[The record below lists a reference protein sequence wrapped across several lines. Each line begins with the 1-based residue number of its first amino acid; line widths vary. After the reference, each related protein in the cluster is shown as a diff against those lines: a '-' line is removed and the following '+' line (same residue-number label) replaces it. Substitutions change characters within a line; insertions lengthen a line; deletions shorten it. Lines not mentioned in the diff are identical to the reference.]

1 MKVTI
6 LGSGASSGVPSIEAG
21 WGDCDPENPK
31 NRRTRPSILIE
42 RDGKTLLIDTSPD
55 FREQM
60 LRTGVRHL
68 DGVVL
73 THGHADH
80 VHGIDDI
87 RSINRA
93 MNAAIPMWTDAVT
106 LKAVDERFGYV
117 LAPLRTGSNVYYKPT
132 LTANVY
138 APGAPFTVAGID
150 GLAFEQDH
158 GYSTTHGLRFGPLAY
173 TTDLVHLPEE
183 GIAAI
188 QGVHTWIVGV
198 FAWQPHPTHLHVD
211 AALELRERIKPQ
223 RMVITHMSPRIDYEQ
238 LSAYVPDGVEVA
250 FDGMELDVPEA

>member
-6 LGSGASSGVPSIEAG
+6 LGSGASSGVPSIEGG

-42 RDGKTLLIDTSPD
+42 KAGKRLLVDTSPD
-55 FREQM
+55 LREQM
-60 LRTGVRHL
+60 LRTGIQHL
-68 DGVVL
+68 DGLVL

-80 VHGIDDI
+80 LHGIDDI

-93 MNAAIPMWTDAVT
+93 MGAAIPLWTDAET
-106 LKAVDERFGYV
+106 LAAVQERFAYV
-117 LAPLRTGSNVYYKPT
+117 LAPLRAGTEHYYKPT

-138 APGAPFTVAGID
+138 AAGTPFTAAGID

-158 GYSTTHGLRFGPLAY
+158 GFSTTHGLRFGPLAY
-173 TTDLVHLPEE
+173 TTDLVRMTDA
-183 GIAAI
+183 GVAAV
-188 QGVHTWIVGV
+188 QGVHTCIVGV

-223 RMVITHMSPRIDYEQ
+223 RMVITHMSPRIDYDA
-238 LSAYVPDGVEVA
+238 LTAYVPDGVEVA
-250 FDGMELDVPEA
+250 YDGMELDVPEA